1 MSIAH
6 RMQYRTAAEL
16 AGSEGGSS
24 TSHLADRVLHVFP
37 SPEERR
43 D

>member
-6 RMQYRTAAEL
+6 RMQYRTTAEL
-16 AGSEGGSS
+16 AGGESGSS
-24 TSHLADRVLHVFP
+24 TSHLADRVLHFSP